1 MKKLILFLAI
11 LPSLVFG
18 QAADSLI
25 LTQRNPGGTGNEQ
38 RNVAIGT
45 AGYALLSNGAGLAPS
60 FQAIGSANAVTAA
73 STAASAGLFWI
84 SNGADRSAV
93 ATDTVGTA
101 NITNTNTETFVILD
115 NVDQTFGVSFVIASD
130 ITASNKTF
138 TLTTGN
144 QNTSMSVNGTTGQ
157 YLRFTGTGA
166 VAPATVV
173 EKIAVFSVSGG
184 GSAITTGTINGTS
197 MTDGPYTLTGYSIS
211 ATGATGTTTVTFW
224 AKAYSTAIPTVANI
238 INTSGVSLTT
248 GTSVYS
254 TTLTDFTDTTFAAQD
269 QFRCAV
275 TAVDGSATDLTV
287 TLYGT
292 RL

>member
-1 MKKLILFLAI
+1 MKKLLLFLLLTVSAFAQGGGAGQVA
-11 LPSLVFG
+11 VFG
-18 QAADSLI
+18 PTSGGGGGAVSSVFGRTGVVEADAGDYAAF
-25 LTQRNPGGTGNEQ
+25 
-38 RNVAIGT
+38 
-45 AGYALLSNGAGLAPS
+45 YLS
-60 FQAIGSANAVTAA
+60 AA
-73 STAASAGLFWI
+73 TPAASAGLFWI

-101 NITNTNTETFVILD
+101 NITNTNTESFVILD

-144 QNTSMSVNGTTGQ
+144 QNTSLSVDGTTGQ

-166 VAPATVV
+166 AAPTTVV
-173 EKIAVFSVSGG
+173 EKIAVFNVSGG